1 MGQGQRSQ
9 STFSAIYC
17 IKLPND
23 VDDMVK
29 SSNKNTQEL
38 TNVQEADP
46 DRVNRRELHG
56 QTAPDLV
63 VDGRTGLALSQCMGR
78 VGQAP
83 GVMHD
88 AIQSAN

>member
-23 VDDMVK
+23 VDAMVK

-38 TNVQEADP
+38 TTNVQEADP

-56 QTAPDLV
+56 QTAPDH
-63 VDGRTGLALSQCMGR
+63 RWWYA
-78 VGQAP
+78 A
-83 GVMHD
+83 
-88 AIQSAN
+88 SATSRLIELDPSS